1 MNKKEFSKYLL
12 MILFAVILISGCN
25 KSVEIKDVSGD
36 SNQKDSHENRDSE
49 SGQMD
54 ERDASETEDL
64 ITGEAEPPDKNNTE
78 VTEKKNNDTGQI
90 DKNEVASVIVKS
102 ENNLSDSEKQ
112 EIVNQLSNEV
122 DDLLNEINSMD

>member
-1 MNKKEFSKYLL
+1 MNKREFFKYLFL
-12 MILFAVILISGCN
+12 LLFAVILISGCN

-36 SNQKDSHENRDSE
+36 SNQIDLQDNPDNEL
-49 SGQMD
+49 GQMD
-54 ERDASETEDL
+54 EEDASGTEDL
-64 ITGEAEPPDKNNTE
+64 ITAEDEQSDKINTE
-78 VTEKKNNDTGQI
+78 GTEKKNNNSGQI

-122 DDLLNEINSMD
+122 DDLLNEINSME